1 MWEGDS
7 REEANEKGGARHLQQ
22 RSEAGEGVGQEV
34 PPKQNNC
41 VGQCSSFPSMNTAG
55 GCTELPHPRP
65 QPEVAVED
73 AAPALSQA
81 RTAPPNGGGM
91 GCTTAHHKG
100 ARPPPEYGWLAPVPL
115 G

>member
-73 AAPALSQA
+73 GPSAVAGTHGPPQRGRDGLHNSTPQGGEAA
-81 RTAPPNGGGM
+81 T
-91 GCTTAHHKG
+91 
-100 ARPPPEYGWLAPVPL
+100 
-115 G
+115 